1 MMEENLELQET
12 LIPKETII
20 EEPSIN
26 IENEIIDESYVE
38 QPEEIVEEPE
48 MFKIWV
54 DENGY
59 YTEENTNIT
68 VEVKEMPIINSI
80 SELFLHKY
88 NPETQLLELDTSK
101 LEQLKKEEFE
111 ELANSKIQELSSKCQ
126 EAITNGIEL
135 NGEHFSYTL
144 TDQNNISNIFQL
156 AMSTGLSVPYHADG
170 QDCRLYSKEEIMNIY
185 FSQETN
191 VTHHT
196 TYYNQLKQYVL
207 TLTTEE
213 EINSVVYG
221 QELIGTYLETYNE
234 IMKQASIIA
243 TAFTS
248 STQAE

>member
-1 MMEENLELQET
+1 MEENLELQET
-12 LIPKETII
+12 LTQKEIII
-20 EEPSIN
+20 EEPSTN
-26 IENEIIDESYVE
+26 IESEIIEESYIE
-38 QPEEIVEEPE
+38 QPEDVVEESE
-48 MFKIWV
+48 MFQIWV

-59 YTEENTNIT
+59 YTDVNTDIT
-68 VEVKEMPIINSI
+68 VEVKEIPSI
-80 SELFLHKY
+80 SNIKELFLYKY
-88 NPETQLLELDTSK
+88 NPETKLLELDETK

-111 ELANSKIQELSSKCQ
+111 ELVNNKLQELSNKCQ

-144 TDQNNISNIFQL
+144 TDQNNISNTFQL

-196 TYYNQLKQYVL
+196 TYYNQLKQYIL

-213 EINSVVYG
+213 EINTVQYG

-243 TAFTS
+243 TAFAS
-248 STQAE
+248 STQTE